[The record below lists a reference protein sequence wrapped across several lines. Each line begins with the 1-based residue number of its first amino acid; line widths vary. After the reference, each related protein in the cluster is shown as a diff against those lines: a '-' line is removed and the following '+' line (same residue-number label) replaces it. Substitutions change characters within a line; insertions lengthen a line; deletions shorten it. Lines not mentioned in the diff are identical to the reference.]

1 LAGGIA
7 SAAAGYEPG
16 NMKDLERARE
26 IAVFIAGDE
35 GAQTFLDEATREVSE
50 WLSEPDVAEAV
61 EAIRDK
67 LLERGRLEGWRA
79 RLAIAMSR
87 RRRRG

>member
-1 LAGGIA
+1 
-7 SAAAGYEPG
+7 
-16 NMKDLERARE
+16 MKDLERARE

>member
-1 LAGGIA
+1 
-7 SAAAGYEPG
+7 
-16 NMKDLERARE
+16 MKDLERARE
-26 IAVFIAGDE
+26 IAVLIAGDE

-50 WLSEPDVAEAV
+50 SLSEPDVAEAV